1 MKKALDH
8 YDGSLIKEAKEWYTY
23 LSDCAKK
30 LDQAK
35 KDKVILTAII
45 YLYICPRCIILIE
58 VVLFIIKS

>member
-45 YLYICPRCIILIE
+45 YLYIYLSTLYNTE